1 MPAHV
6 LKAGPVSP
14 QKITPRWLDEL
25 AGWGKHG
32 GHSPSHLWWGGL
44 LPPAPTS
51 HEVGAGEPIGLYPL
65 YSNVL
70 CSRRSFCFCFFYWT
84 RIVFDLNHA
93 NQHRSGGKKSWFL
106 GNITVVRHQPPLYHG
121 GNAGFLQ
128 KHGLDAFTHVNRA
141 IYCEPQRI
149 ALQNLC
155 IHNAVIR
162 KYVRNVMNSFSTLG
176 VAKSQL

>member
-1 MPAHV
+1 MAATAPVIFDEVDCCHLRPLPMKSELGNPSDFIPFTLMCYVHV
-6 LKAGPVSP
+6 DRFVF
-14 QKITPRWLDEL
+14 
-25 AGWGKHG
+25 
-32 GHSPSHLWWGGL
+32 
-44 LPPAPTS
+44 
-51 HEVGAGEPIGLYPL
+51 V
-65 YSNVL
+65 
-70 CSRRSFCFCFFYWT
+70 FFYWT

-121 GNAGFLQ
+121 GNVGFLQ